1 MATEKQVLLEEE
13 AALGMLTRRYFLF
26 QRPSDY
32 NFESSQVGEDLER
45 GT

>member
-1 MATEKQVLLEEE
+1 MATEKKALLEKE
-13 AALGMLTRRYFLF
+13 AALGMLTRRYSLF

-32 NFESSQVGEDLER
+32 NLGYGHVGADLE